1 MKLRERGHKLR
12 FTLCSERLWEYV
24 SRRSNKRKRVL
35 RWRSSSTGCYQR
47 KSIFKKWQLSTE
59 MLTLSQKEYFLPMAT
74 SILPLD
80 LVGKDMFGEVLT
92 HTPLLFARKS
102 HLLMHLLNFVPSS
115 FIRESEA
122 FLKLLPIS
130 LLVPLRATYK
140 YGLWSSKSRNS
151 YQCQDRVTAIE

>member
-12 FTLCSERLWEYV
+12 YTLCSERLWEYV

-35 RWRSSSTGCYQR
+35 RWRSSSTGCYRR

-59 MLTLSQKEYFLPMAT
+59 MLTLSQKEYFLPMVT

-102 HLLMHLLNFVPSS
+102 HLSTHLLNFVPST
-115 FIRESEA
+115 FIREWEV
-122 FLKLLPIS
+122 FLQLLPIS
-130 LLVPLRATYK
+130 SLAPLQATSR

-151 YQCQDRVTAIE
+151 CRCQDRVTVIE